1 MPSKNLIRRA
11 AALAS
16 IVALGATL
24 AACTNDPVAEQY
36 LSGDSKGYISGE
48 FQVQEIAPDD
58 RGEPVAW
65 SGVTEHG
72 DELSS
77 DDTAGKVTVVNFWY
91 ADCAPCRTEAP
102 HLEKVWQDHQD
113 GDVAFVGIN
122 VENEAETARSFAEK
136 FGITYPSLIDGKSG
150 EAKLAFAAATP
161 LQATPIT
168 LVLDREGRVAARI
181 ISAIDSPSVLN
192 TLVDDVLEEAA

>member
-1 MPSKNLIRRA
+1 MPSNKLIRRA

-16 IVALGATL
+16 IVALGAGL
-24 AACTNDPVAEQY
+24 AACSNDPVTEQY
-36 LSGDSKGYISGE
+36 FSGDSKGYISGE

-65 SGVTEHG
+65 SGVTEDG
-72 DELSS
+72 EQLSN

-91 ADCAPCRTEAP
+91 ADCAPCRTEAA
-102 HLEKVWQDHQD
+102 HLEKSWQAHQD
-113 GDVAFVGIN
+113 GDVAFVGVN
-122 VENEAETARSFAEK
+122 TENEAATAKSFAEK
-136 FGITYPSLIDGKSG
+136 FHITYPSLIDGKTG

-168 LVLDREGRVAARI
+168 LVLDQEGRVAARI

-192 TLVDDVLEEAA
+192 TLIDDVLEEAA

>member
-1 MPSKNLIRRA
+1 MPSKKLIRRA

-24 AACTNDPVAEQY
+24 AACANDPVAEQY
-36 LSGDSKGYISGE
+36 LSGDTKGYISGE

-77 DDTAGKVTVVNFWY
+77 DDTSGKVTVVNFWY

-113 GDVAFVGIN
+113 GDVEFVGIN
-122 VENEAETARSFAEK
+122 IENEAETARAFAET
-136 FGITYPSLIDGKSG
+136 FGITYPSLIDGKGG

>member
-1 MPSKNLIRRA
+1 VPSKKLIRRA

-24 AACTNDPVAEQY
+24 AACANDPVAEQY
-36 LSGDSKGYISGE
+36 LSGDTKGYISGE

-77 DDTAGKVTVVNFWY
+77 EVTVVNFWY

-122 VENEAETARSFAEK
+122 IENEAETARAFAET
-136 FGITYPSLIDGKSG
+136 FGITYPSLIDGKGG

>member
-1 MPSKNLIRRA
+1 MKLIRRA

-16 IVALGATL
+16 IVALGMGL
-24 AACTNDPVAEQY
+24 AACSNDPVADQY

-65 SGVTEHG
+65 SGVTENG

-77 DDTAGKVTVVNFWY
+77 EDTAGKVTVVNFWY
-91 ADCAPCRTEAP
+91 AGCAPCRTEAA
-102 HLEKVWQDHQD
+102 HLEKAWQAHQD
-113 GDVAFVGIN
+113 GNVAFVGLN
-122 VENEAETARSFAEK
+122 VEDGPEAARAFDEE
-136 FGITYPSLIDGKSG
+136 FGITYPSLIDGKNG

-168 LVLDREGRVAARI
+168 LVLDQEGRVAARI

-192 TLVDDVLEEAA
+192 TLIDDVLEEAA

>member
-1 MPSKNLIRRA
+1 A
-11 AALAS
+11 GCA
-16 IVALGATL
+16 
-24 AACTNDPVAEQY
+24 NDPVADQY
-36 LSGDSKGYISGE
+36 LSGDTKGYISGE
-48 FQVQEIAPDD
+48 FQVQEIAADD

-72 DELSS
+72 DDLSS

-102 HLEKVWQDHQD
+102 HLEQVWQDHQD

-122 VENEAETARSFAEK
+122 VENEAATARAFAET
-136 FGITYPSLIDGKSG
+136 FDITYPSLIDGKGG

-168 LVLDREGRVAARI
+168 PVPARERRVAARTL
-181 ISAIDSPSVLN
+181 SPL
-192 TLVDDVLEEAA
+192 